1 MQKRVVVLGATGRF
15 GRAAMAA
22 FGASGWTVRAFSRSM
37 PNPRPADA
45 QEWMIGD
52 AHDRDMVVRAAE
64 GCDVIVNALNP
75 PYPLWRQDLPVFT
88 KNVIAAAWRSG
99 ATVMLPGNVYNYG
112 AGMPSVLSE
121 ETPHLPTTRKG
132 RLREEMEQSYAGS
145 HGIRT
150 IVLRAGDFIDGRK
163 TGNWLENHILA
174 GVEKGK
180 VMYPGPL
187 DRVHAWAYLP
197 DMAAAMARLA
207 GKRHEIS
214 DFEEFGFPGF
224 SLTGRELIAAVE
236 KAAGRSLKVRG
247 MPWPLVRIAG
257 RFSPLM
263 REVTEMAYLW
273 KVPHRVD
280 GSKLAATLPDLPAT
294 SLDRVIA
301 EVVENLA
308 GNRSPAD
315 NQQLKNAGNGAMASD
330 LS

>member
-1 MQKRVVVLGATGRF
+1 MQKKVVVLGATGRF

-22 FGASGWTVRAFSRSM
+22 FRADGWTVRGFSRSI
-37 PNPRPADA
+37 PDPRPADA
-45 QEWMIGD
+45 QEWITGD
-52 AHDRDMVVRAAE
+52 AYDRDSIVRASE

-75 PYPLWRQDLPVFT
+75 PYPLWRRYLPVFT

-121 ETPHLPTTRKG
+121 ETPHRPTTRKG
-132 RLREEMEQSYAGS
+132 RLREEMERSYAGS

-163 TGNWLENHILA
+163 TGNWLEDHILA
-174 GVEKGK
+174 GLGKGK
-180 VMYPGPL
+180 IMYPGPL

-197 DMAAAMARLA
+197 DMATAMAGLA
-207 GKRHEIS
+207 DKRHEFS

-224 SLTGRELIAAVE
+224 SLTGRELISAVE
-236 KAAGRSLKVRG
+236 RAVGRSLKVTG
-247 MPWPLVRIAG
+247 MPWPLLGVAG
-257 RFSPLM
+257 LFSPLL
-263 REVTEMAYLW
+263 REVAEMAYLW

-280 GSKLAATLPDLPAT
+280 GSKLALALPELNTTPVEE
-294 SLDRVIA
+294 VIA
-301 EVVENLA
+301 AVAENLT
-308 GNRSPAD
+308 GSRSAKN
-315 NQQLKNAGNGAMASD
+315 NQQLIGTGKGAMASD